1 MNRKMNNEL
10 AEYVVK
16 IAFKS
21 ESDLNDLIPLLKE
34 HCNANEY
41 KKLAVAIAT
50 VSATINTEILN
61 LVYDGHPKI
70 RDNVDRK
77 INEYGRLI

>member
-1 MNRKMNNEL
+1 MDKEL

-16 IAFKS
+16 VAFKS
-21 ESDLNDLIPLLKE
+21 ESDLIDLIPLLKE
-34 HCNANEY
+34 HCNENEY

-50 VSATINTEILN
+50 VAATINTEILDI
-61 LVYDGHPKI
+61 VYDAHPEI
-70 RDNVDRK
+70 RNDVDRK